1 MHPLMSRF
9 LDVTKVIEALER
21 PPADD
26 DARAL
31 VEAIEAEGKLK
42 QQVLASK
49 GKEIVSNDLQQR
61 LIIASTKAA
70 AARIAADPTLGPR
83 VRKAIEAVVASGGT
97 ELEGLSLVQQ
107 SVLDEGFAWPDDPDD
122 FDTAFLSETLDSLV
136 ALAKVDTDAVEAWVD
151 EFVKQVDSNERPL
164 RVAVAEALLESS
176 WSDGPQPIAA
186 EHVDDAIDALS
197 RSVASNELEKAGA
210 ALVAFLGFLAS
221 KQLLGP
227 ARLARL
233 TDIAK
238 AAASAPERAEEE
250 EDEGWGDEDDEEE

>member
-31 VEAIEAEGKLK
+31 IAAIEAEGKLK

-70 AARIAADPTLGPR
+70 ASRIAADPTLGPK
-83 VRKAIEAVVASGGT
+83 VRKAIEAVVAAGGT

-186 EHVDDAIDALS
+186 EHVDDAVDALS

-210 ALVAFLGFLAS
+210 TLVAFLGFLAS
-221 KQLLGP
+221 KHLLGP

-238 AAASAPERAEEE
+238 AAASAPEQADEEE
-250 EDEGWGDEDDEEE
+250 EDEGWGDEEE

>member
-1 MHPLMSRF
+1 MSRF